1 MRFITIIC
9 VILFTFGLCA
19 CNGNTTTPITIQDAW
34 ARPAIMD
41 DGGQTDENSDMDMGM
56 DMDGPI
62 SAAFMVIRNRTDTP
76 DRLLFAESTAASVL
90 EIHLTEM
97 KDNVMTMRQVE
108 GGLEIPADGQVELKP
123 GSYHIMLID
132 VQQDLKVGDKIPLTL
147 TFENAGEVKVE
158 AEVKNP

>member
-41 DGGQTDENSDMDMGM
+41 DGAHSDDSGMEMDTN
-56 DMDGPI
+56 GPI
-62 SAAFMVIRNRTDTP
+62 SAAFMVIRNRTDSP
-76 DRLLFAESTAASVL
+76 DRLLSAESTAASVL

-108 GGLEIPADGQVELKP
+108 GGLEIPSNGQVELKP